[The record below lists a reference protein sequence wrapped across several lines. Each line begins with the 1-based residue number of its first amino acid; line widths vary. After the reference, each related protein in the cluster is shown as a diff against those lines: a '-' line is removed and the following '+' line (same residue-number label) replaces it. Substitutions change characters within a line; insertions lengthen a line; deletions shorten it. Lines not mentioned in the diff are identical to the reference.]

1 MRTKRWTENKSKDS
15 KGIAQDFRSFLFLLE
30 EEEELVRIGKS
41 VSTKFELA
49 AVVSKLE
56 GKQAVLFE
64 KIDGSQFKVVSNVIG
79 TRRRFSLAL
88 STKQQD
94 LIHSHFLQL
103 NAEIFKPK
111 KMSREAPFYENCSND
126 LNELPII
133 NHFEKDAGP
142 YITSSIVFAKD
153 LEKRTQ
159 NSSTHRLLK
168 IDDKN
173 MVIRMV
179 EGRHLHKCYCSAV
192 EHGEDLKVAI
202 TIGVHPAV
210 SIAAAYQAAYGLDE
224 MLIANSLLDGEL
236 TVSKNRYSQ
245 LYIPTYSEIVLEG
258 RILKDKTGDEWMVEM
273 LRTYDFKRK
282 QPIFELDRI
291 RFRNSAIFH
300 DILPGFAEHRLLM
313 GLPVEAKMFQGI
325 RNVVPTTKTVYLTDG
340 GSNWLDAVI
349 QIRKHLEG
357 EPKNALLAAFAS
369 HPSLKI
375 AIVVDEDID
384 PRDPGA
390 VEYAISTRC
399 QPDKGVMIVSNV
411 KGSSLDPSSDQA
423 NLVTTKMGID
433 ATASLLKPK
442 ERFELA
448 KIPGQEK
455 IKLSDYL

>member
-1 MRTKRWTENKSKDS
+1 MRTKGSTQKKPRNPKS
-15 KGIAQDFRSFLFLLE
+15 DFRSFLSLLDE
-30 EEEELVRIGKS
+30 QRELVRINKL

-56 GKQAVLFE
+56 GKQAILFE
-64 KIDGSQFKVVSNVIG
+64 KIDKSQFKVLCNLIG

-88 STKQQD
+88 AMRED
-94 LIHSHFLQL
+94 NLIGSHFLHS
-103 NAEIFKPK
+103 NGNISKPAK
-111 KMSREAPFYENCSND
+111 TSGAAPFYQNSSKD
-126 LNELPII
+126 LGELPII
-133 NHFEKDAGP
+133 THFEKDAGP

-153 LEKRTQ
+153 PDKGTQ

-168 IDDKN
+168 IDDQN

-179 EGRHLHKCYCSAV
+179 EGRHLHKCYCSAT

-202 TIGVHPAV
+202 IIGVHPAV
-210 SIAAAYQAAYGLDE
+210 SIAAAYQAAYGVDE

-236 TVSKNRYSQ
+236 TLSKSHYSQ

-258 RILKDKTGDEWMVEM
+258 RILKDKTADEWMVEM

-282 QPIFELDRI
+282 QPIFELDKI
-291 RFRNSAIFH
+291 RFRNNAIFY

-313 GLPVEAKMFQGI
+313 GLPVEAKIFDAVK
-325 RNVVPTTKTVYLTDG
+325 NVVPTTKSVYLTDG

-349 QIRKHLEG
+349 QIRKRLEG

-375 AIVVDEDID
+375 AIIVDDDID
-384 PRDPGA
+384 PRDPKA

-399 QPDKGVMIVSNV
+399 QADRDLMIVHNA
-411 KGSSLDPSSDQA
+411 KGSSLDPSSDQV

-433 ATASLLKPK
+433 ATATLLKPK
-442 ERFELA
+442 DRFEVA
-448 KIPGQEK
+448 RIPGQEK
-455 IKLSDYL
+455 ISLSDYL